1 MSVLS
6 GVKGT
11 VVEVFRGTA
20 TGLLLNC
27 GESLLCKLVQVRK
40 LPVFGGGV
48 DIEVHN

>member
-40 LPVFGGGV
+40 LPVFGV